1 MKKRKV
7 WPYILIAIF
16 LTLISIVYQRISGPN
31 YPFKFKIQGISET
44 YKLKLPKTE
53 TTDNQF
59 TLSFEIP
66 DTTVSGVLAFR
77 RYPTNDEF
85 ANIPLERIGSA
96 LTFTAPA
103 LPSAGK
109 YEYYLIFDQAG
120 KKIPVRQDKPMIIRF
135 NDPVPD
141 PVIISHVFFMIL
153 ASFFSMMVTLLTIRK
168 HPAFRKFGLMAFA
181 ALTVG
186 GMILG
191 PIVQKYAFGEY
202 WTGIPNGWDL
212 TDNKTL
218 IVWVAFLI
226 AALLN
231 VKKERPTPYL
241 IASILF
247 ILINLIPHSM
257 FGSELDPN
265 SGEIIQG

>member
-1 MKKRKV
+1 MKKRSIL
-7 WPYILIAIF
+7 PYILIAVV

-31 YPFKFKIQGISET
+31 YPFKFKIQGISEI
-44 YKLKLPKTE
+44 YNLKLPKTE
-53 TTDNQF
+53 TTDNLF
-59 TLSFEIP
+59 NLNFEIP
-66 DTTVSGVLAFR
+66 DTSVSGVLAFR
-77 RYPTNDEF
+77 RYPTNEEYAF
-85 ANIPLERIGSA
+85 VPLQRDGSN
-96 LTFTAPA
+96 LSFSAPS

-109 YEYYLIFDQAG
+109 YEYYVIFDLAG
-120 KKIPVRQDKPMIIRF
+120 KKIPIREEKPMIIRF

-141 PVIISHVFFMIL
+141 KILISHVFFMVL

-168 HPAFRKFGLMAFA
+168 HPSFKKYGLIAFA

-191 PIVQKYAFGEY
+191 PIVQKFAFGEY

-218 IVWVAFLI
+218 IVWASYLI
-226 AALLN
+226 AAILN
-231 VKKERPTPYL
+231 VKKDRPTPYL